1 MFCGQRHR
9 ALRAVERK
17 TAGAR
22 SHDGG
27 SRTALS
33 GRGRRR
39 TVPVL
44 FRAGKFRLRRGV
56 RRFRPVRLLR
66 SAGNFRRGRRRR
78 GLRNRANGRFLRPPP
93 YRESG
98 PAWAPRFV
106 GLFHDGL
113 RRLLPFGKRH
123 RSFGAE
129 SLPALAHEVGAG
141 FAVVVLKFGVGLPA
155 AGLIFEQGFAPRLR
169 RKGHGEKQ
177 RQQQN
182 HVAFHRRIG
191 YG

>member
-9 ALRAVERK
+9 ALRTVERK
-17 TAGAR
+17 TIGAR
-22 SHDGG
+22 SHDSG
-27 SRTALS
+27 SRTTLS

-44 FRAGKFRLRRGV
+44 FRAGKFRLRRCV

-66 SAGNFRRGRRRR
+66 SAGNFRRGRRRG
-78 GLRNRANGRFLRPPP
+78 GLRNRANGRFDHLLIGNPVLRG
-93 YRESG
+93 RR
-98 PAWAPRFV
+98 RFV

-123 RSFGAE
+123 RSLGAE

-182 HVAFHRRIG
+182 QVAFHRRIG